1 MNLDV
6 IMWLIVLFGGLFLLV
21 GITRSLFMFSLYV
34 DAYMSTLKTAL
45 WVDNLVIKTCLFVPI
60 TVYCY
65 FWYNAAMS
73 LAEQL

>member
-1 MNLDV
+1 MNLDA
-6 IMWLIVLFGGLFLLV
+6 IMWLIVLFGGCFVLI
-21 GITRSLFMFSLYV
+21 GIPRSLFLFGLKV
-34 DAYMSTLKTAL
+34 DSYLRNKSTPIWL
-45 WVDNLVIKTCLFVPI
+45 DNILIKTCFFVPI